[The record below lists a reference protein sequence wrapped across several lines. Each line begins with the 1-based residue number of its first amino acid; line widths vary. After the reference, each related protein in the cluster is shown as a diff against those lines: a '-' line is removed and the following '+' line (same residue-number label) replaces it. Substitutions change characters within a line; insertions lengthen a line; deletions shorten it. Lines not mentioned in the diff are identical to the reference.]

1 MHMPSAPGF
10 DEWLPHDVVHFL
22 VEQHFEIT
30 LGVFGQLAAGGNAGT
45 FFTMPHRRRDPAR
58 RLSDRLG
65 AMGREDTARSERLT
79 GACMTAWHA
88 RHGRRWEFAET
99 VAADALAVVSEALL
113 DELDV
118 AARRWRSLQVGGSL
132 TLTWPSRLTP
142 RPGGSYRGRRRNRDR
157 GVATQRR

>member
-10 DEWLPHDVVHFL
+10 DEWLPHDIVHFI

-30 LGVFGQLAAGGNAGT
+30 LGVFGQLAAGGDAGT
-45 FFTMPHRRRDPAR
+45 FFTIPHRRRDPAR

-65 AMGREDTARSERLT
+65 ALGRQDTARSERLT

-88 RHGRRWEFAET
+88 RHGRRWEFAGT
-99 VAADALAVVSEALL
+99 AAAEASTAVPEALL
-113 DELDV
+113 GELDAV
-118 AARRWRSLQVGGSL
+118 ARRWHSLPVGGSL

-142 RPGGSYRGRRRNRDR
+142 RPGGSSRGRRRSRDR
-157 GVATQRR
+157 GVAAHRR